1 MSLIQRKTARYS
13 LDESGKGLIRY
24 LALTEEA
31 VERGMER
38 TREDER
44 LNEKYLDGRMRGNKT
59 GTPR

>member
-38 TREDER
+38 TREDEI
-44 LNEKYLDGRMRGNKT
+44 GRAHV
-59 GTPR
+59 